1 MVIKSNSVQA
11 GWHIDKDDSSIDNH
25 STGSTFGTN
34 RNKNQPK
41 NDQELFKGNFL
52 NKTTH
57 NIHTDE
63 EGWTTTSPG
72 RKKPKEK
79 NSKGSTESI
88 IKTIDGDIDMIDA
101 RAQNRI
107 HVKSPG
113 RAYRCNVPDKRR
125 MEVEYQPK
133 IMRANGGEM
142 GKEQGKEG
150 TQEGERT
157 TSKQN
162 ETENNK
168 NTNNEERGN
177 EEKKGDEEENNKEES
192 NKNSE
197 EGNENNDRERN
208 GRNEGDGRRG
218 RGGRGGR
225 NGRNGRIERKQ
236 IPRTEWETYEFS
248 ISFNP
253 KTMKNKDPD
262 EEFQAVLSQI
272 MKKSPGVTFHP
283 TNEDMHP
290 KPSSFKTIQEYP
302 QTEAAFKDFFEV
314 YENKGL
320 TTYKIFIKA
329 TMQYDELDLRNSLLN
344 YLRSNNLWMSSEF
357 ISESIDEMIGYIN
370 YGHDKMVWRPEVEKK
385 INNSIQAMIQSG
397 SIPEA
402 LRLKI
407 RGLKKQIHVRV
418 AAGTFRGGTKN
429 DPVMC
434 EGLVL
439 RTTKAQARAS
449 IELLGLLDEK
459 VLGEFYSIIPRGID
473 KELGNQ
479 LYGELLRTN
488 NDMLNTLRS
497 ITVVNWPE
505 ELFLDH
511 YNPASDVEGTMA
523 IRVDKILTE
532 AWNCVAIER
541 TTETEKRGKYLL
553 IFQEADMEKAKAS
566 IGDLIEAFGRT
577 SDRDSAKLALD
588 KFQEYPEFDSIQ
600 RVSQSVQSKGLRI
613 REMLEAA
620 AAQRT
625 ASTPKKTTQPKFQF
639 HVNKELQKQLQ
650 ISTTKTYSTA
660 TKQTP
665 QKKQLLI
672 VQQPQH
678 KLQPIIRQQTRTQVQ
693 TTVQMNEEGM
703 MNQQNELNEQGM
715 GVSREEWEEAQSQG
729 QARTRMIQ
737 SAVTQESRT
746 VATNNSGLSVDQ
758 QTITTMMTQITHQFK
773 EMERDRITRE
783 ERQERKRQEREL
795 KAEEKREEREIRIEE
810 KRVDAQ
816 RDMYTFMQT
825 MMTINQNNKQ
835 EKAIPDELTTG
846 TTEQTSAITTSIA
859 TASST
864 NTPNGKRSSSLLSN
878 TDEETEMKD
887 KEKETEIEEYASDDE
902 TISIKRNKKITG
914 KEEEEPEE
922 DEEMIIENEQKIT
935 DINENETTTDETMT
949 DQDGSFTTGFYS
961 QQFKTKTRAK
971 TSTSTWKGATQQ

>member
-25 STGSTFGTN
+25 STGSTFGIN
-34 RNKNQPK
+34 RNKNPPK
-41 NDQELFKGNFL
+41 NHQDSILNNFL
-52 NKTTH
+52 DKTAH
-57 NIHTDE
+57 NYSIMTHTDE
-63 EGWTTTSPG
+63 EGWTTTRPG
-72 RKKPKEK
+72 KKKPKEK
-79 NSKGSTESI
+79 NSKGSSTESI
-88 IKTIDGDIDMIDA
+88 ITTIDGDIDKMDV
-101 RAQNRI
+101 RAQNKI
-107 HVKSPG
+107 YVTSPG
-113 RAYRCNVPDKRR
+113 REYKCNIPEERR
-125 MEVEYQPK
+125 K
-133 IMRANGGEM
+133 TTDLTDDDGGEK
-142 GKEQGKEG
+142 GKEQSKEGTTKEGGETTNKEQGNDRNKNNEEGDKGKEG
-150 TQEGERT
+150 EDNEEEG
-157 TSKQN
+157 
-162 ETENNK
+162 NK
-168 NTNNEERGN
+168 NNEEGQ
-177 EEKKGDEEENNKEES
+177 DDS
-192 NKNSE
+192 
-197 EGNENNDRERN
+197 N
-208 GRNEGDGRRG
+208 GRNERGGRGGRGGQGG

-225 NGRNGRIERKQ
+225 SGRTERKK
-236 IPRTEWETYEFS
+236 IPRKEWETYEFS

-253 KTMKNKDPD
+253 KTMMNKDPD

-290 KPSSFKTIQEYP
+290 KPSSFTTIQEYP

-344 YLRSNNLWMSSEF
+344 YLRSNNLWMSSEL
-357 ISESIDEMIGYIN
+357 ISENIDEMIGYIN

-385 INNSIQAMIQSG
+385 INNNIQAMIQSG
-397 SIPEA
+397 SISEA

-439 RTTKAQARAS
+439 RTTKVQARAS

-511 YNPASDVEGTMA
+511 YNPASDVAGTMA

-532 AWNCVAIER
+532 TWNCVAIER
-541 TTETEKRGKYLL
+541 TTETETRGKYLL

-566 IGDLIEAFGRT
+566 IGDLIEAFGKT
-577 SDRDSAKLALD
+577 SDRDSAKIALE

-625 ASTPKKTTQPKFQF
+625 ERTPKKAPQPKFQF

-650 ISTTKTYSTA
+650 ISTNKTYSTA
-660 TKQTP
+660 TKATS
-665 QKKQLLI
+665 QKKQLMI
-672 VQQPQH
+672 VNQPQR
-678 KLQPIIRQQTRTQVQ
+678 KLQPIIRQQQTRTKVQ
-693 TTVQMNEEGM
+693 TAVQMNEEGM
-703 MNQQNELNEQGM
+703 TNQQKDLNDQGM
-715 GVSREEWEEAQSQG
+715 GVSKEEWEEAAQNQ
-729 QARTRMIQ
+729 QARTRTRMTQNEI
-737 SAVTQESRT
+737 TQESRT
-746 VATNNSGLSVDQ
+746 VATNNSGLSIDQ
-758 QTITTMMTQITHQFK
+758 QTITTMMTQMTHQLK
-773 EMERDRITRE
+773 EMERDRIDRE

-795 KAEEKREEREIRIEE
+795 KAEERREEREARIEE

-816 RDMYTFMQT
+816 RDMYKFMQT

-846 TTEQTSAITTSIA
+846 TTEQTSAITTSIV
-859 TASST
+859 TASSM

-887 KEKETEIEEYASDDE
+887 KEKETEIEEYESDDE
-902 TISIKRNKKITG
+902 TISIKRKKKITG
-914 KEEEEPEE
+914 KEEEEDDKPEE
-922 DEEMIIENEQKIT
+922 DEEMIIENENEQEIK
-935 DINENETTTDETMT
+935 DINENETTADETMT
-949 DQDGSFTTGFYS
+949 DQDGSFTPGFYS
-961 QQFKTKTRAK
+961 QQFNTKK
-971 TSTSTWKGATQQ
+971 SIPTSKGATQQ